1 MNPLC
6 GTKYTINFCG
16 ESLNIC
22 YLTVDHRMSISIEA
36 ELSNAPTKTIVFF
49 QFYGEF
55 KPGLERKWILDRS
68 LHDRQRS
75 PFYSSS
81 DLWRQ
86 KWSDRPM
93 YDLCSIGSIIF
104 NTFIG
109 VADKS
114 SGSDPKKWSYEILC
128 GFSWGLMSKDG
139 VKVNPIPMKLLTSE
153 RLHLLTRVLEAY
165 FPEGSFI
172 LSERCSCDF
181 H

>member
-1 MNPLC
+1 MNPLY

-16 ESLNIC
+16 ESLNIF
-22 YLTVDHRMSISIEA
+22 YLTVHPRMSISIEA
-36 ELSNAPTKTIVFF
+36 ELSSIPTKTLVFF

-55 KPGLERKWILDRS
+55 KPGLEKKWILDRS

-81 DLWRQ
+81 DIWGG
-86 KWSDRPM
+86 KWCDGPM

-114 SGSDPKKWSYEILC
+114 SGSDPKGWSYEIMC
-128 GFSWGLMSKDG
+128 GFSWGMMSKDG
-139 VKVNPIPMKLLTSE
+139 VKINPVPMKLLNSE
-153 RLHLLTRVLEAY
+153 RLNLLTRLLIAY
-165 FPEGSFI
+165 FPKGSFK
-172 LSERCSCDF
+172 LSGRCSCDF
-181 H
+181 L